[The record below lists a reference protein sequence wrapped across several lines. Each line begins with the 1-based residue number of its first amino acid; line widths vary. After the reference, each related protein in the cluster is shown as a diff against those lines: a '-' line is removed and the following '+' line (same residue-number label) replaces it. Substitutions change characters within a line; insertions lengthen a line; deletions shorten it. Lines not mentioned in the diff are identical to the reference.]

1 MTEALNLRG
10 NKLAGPMPKDIAKLR
25 DIGEFSLSLLWQIFL
40 RLNQLNLTLEL
51 SVSCTTRD
59 IISGFRFAQ
68 QSIDCNHSER
78 WLSLHEI
85 DE

>member
-1 MTEALNLRG
+1 
-10 NKLAGPMPKDIAKLR
+10 MPKDIAKLR

-68 QSIDCNHSER
+68 QSIDWHISFQC
-78 WLSLHEI
+78 L
-85 DE
+85 